1 MQAKYYTVKN
11 FMDQL
16 DVRQSLS
23 VAQPL
28 IPLIAYELFLIGQL
42 IGSPVS
48 IESHRPSQPHQ
59 TLNM

>member
-11 FMDQL
+11 FIDQL
-16 DVRQSLS
+16 D

-48 IESHRPSQPHQ
+48 TESHRPSQPHQ